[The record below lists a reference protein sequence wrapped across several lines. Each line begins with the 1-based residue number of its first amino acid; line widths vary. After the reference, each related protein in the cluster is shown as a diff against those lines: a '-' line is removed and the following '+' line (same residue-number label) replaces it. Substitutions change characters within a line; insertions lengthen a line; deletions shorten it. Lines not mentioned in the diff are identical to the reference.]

1 MNNVDLAIVKLRELQ
16 QLLYNADSSPNI
28 LFKKSMEIIE
38 IMEKGSKEIK
48 ANYEEISRKL
58 TEEMNTGRKQ

>member
-16 QLLYNADSSPNI
+16 QLFFNSDASPNI
-28 LFKKSMEIIE
+28 LFKKSVEIVE

-48 ANYEEISRKL
+48 VNYEEISKKL
-58 TEEMNTGRKQ
+58 TDEMNTGKRQ